1 MIEIR
6 KIEEIRRGVD
16 IPEITA
22 IYDPLSGKRDGT
34 ITPMAP
40 VVVSGSNF
48 SHYQED
54 CRLCLVA
61 EKKPVEVIEIKLVY
75 TYSDKKVI
83 VAIPELKP
91 GEYRPAVRLKEGKGE
106 VYVLP
111 ALWMVRG
118 RWWKPESEEHSP
130 RCYLR
135 VARRECPDLL
145 LVQRG
150 SQWWVEGIY
159 PMNEIAQL
167 NSPTEEKWQNCIFA
181 TGQ

>member
-118 RWWKPESEEHSP
+118 RWK
-130 RCYLR
+130 
-135 VARRECPDLL
+135 
-145 LVQRG
+145 
-150 SQWWVEGIY
+150 
-159 PMNEIAQL
+159 
-167 NSPTEEKWQNCIFA
+167 K
-181 TGQ
+181 